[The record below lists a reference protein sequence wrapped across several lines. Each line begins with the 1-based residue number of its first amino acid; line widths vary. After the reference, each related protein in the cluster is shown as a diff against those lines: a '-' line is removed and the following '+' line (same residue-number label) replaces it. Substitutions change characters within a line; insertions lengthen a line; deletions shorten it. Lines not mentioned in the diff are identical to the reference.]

1 MQVEC
6 LLDVVDVLRLA
17 VSKEFQCLD
26 LFPEVFDRFILLVE
40 IQLVIQIVDINDL
53 YGYNLLC
60 STVFTGICQSKP
72 RIVHYLESHHLYT
85 LPKDPFPMSSRNS

>member
-60 STVFTGICQSKP
+60 STVFTGMCQSKP
-72 RIVHYLESHHLYT
+72 RIVRYLWSLTICT
-85 LPKDPFPMSSRNS
+85 LCQRIPFR